1 MSAIAR
7 QAFEAA
13 GDALPRPHPNTY
25 WLAVGH
31 ILAGEHPAA
40 GNPAQCEARIEA
52 LVAAGVRRFFDLTEP
67 VEPLVAYAP
76 FVERIGA
83 ERGIALAHRRF
94 AIPDFG
100 VPTETGMRAILAA
113 LDEPLASSGIAYLHC
128 RGGIGRTGTV
138 AGCLLVENGWTGDGA
153 LALVDRK
160 WRVMAKASPSL
171 RSPENDVQREMIERW
186 SGRAMP
192 R

>member
-1 MSAIAR
+1 MSAIER
-7 QAFEAA
+7 QAFAA
-13 GDALPRPHPNTY
+13 PGDALPRPHPNSY

-52 LVAAGVRRFFDLTEP
+52 LVAAGVRRFFDLTEL

-100 VPTETGMRAILAA
+100 VPTDAGMRSILEA
-113 LDEPLASSGIAYLHC
+113 LAVSLDTPDVVYLHC

-138 AGCLLVENGWTGDGA
+138 AGCLLVDNGWTADDA
-153 LALVDRK
+153 LALIDRK
-160 WRVMAKASPSL
+160 WRVMAKASPAL
-171 RSPENDVQREMIERW
+171 RSPENAVQREMIERW
-186 SGRAMP
+186 SGRAKP